1 MCARARC
8 VRSRSPAGGASRRC
22 LRCRRLPRR
31 CRDMRQGPG
40 PASARPRA
48 RLRPS
53 SHASIARSAPCSRSR
68 RSRRGSPI
76 SARCRCRSM
85 PRSSLPSSPLNP
97 RSGARSCGSP
107 TSRRNNRGTRLAAR
121 LASNCLG
128 GGRMFDL
135 RRREFITLLGGAAAA
150 CPLAVRAQQPAM
162 PVIGF
167 LSNASPNVYALR
179 LGAFRQGLKEAGYVE
194 RQNVEIEYRSAESE
208 NSRLPALAAEMV
220 HRQVAVIVA
229 AGGSPSAVAAK
240 EATATIPIVF
250 GVAVDPVEVGLV
262 ASLTRPGGNPTG
274 VANLNVEVGPKRL
287 ELLHELVPTATII
300 AVLENPTSPT
310 AEPFSRALQPA
321 ARALGLQLH
330 VLLASTDRDFDTVF
344 ATLVQLRAGALVIS
358 PDTFFNTRSEQL
370 AVLALKHAVPAIY
383 QYRPFVAGGG
393 LMSYGSDQTEYYR
406 LVGIYTG
413 RILKGEKPADLP
425 VVQSTKV
432 ELIINLKTAKALGL
446 TVPLPLLGRADE
458 VIE

>member
-1 MCARARC
+1 MQ
-8 VRSRSPAGGASRRC
+8 
-22 LRCRRLPRR
+22 L
-31 CRDMRQGPG
+31 DQ
-40 PASARPRA
+40 
-48 RLRPS
+48 
-53 SHASIARSAPCSRSR
+53 IK
-68 RSRRGSPI
+68 
-76 SARCRCRSM
+76 
-85 PRSSLPSSPLNP
+85 
-97 RSGARSCGSP
+97 
-107 TSRRNNRGTRLAAR
+107 
-121 LASNCLG
+121 
-128 GGRMFDL
+128 
-135 RRREFITLLGGAAAA
+135 RREFITLLGGAAATW
-150 CPLAVRAQQPAM
+150 PLAARAQQASM

-167 LSNASPNVYALR
+167 LSNASPDVYALR

-262 ASLTRPGGNPTG
+262 ASLTRPGGNLTG

-287 ELLHELVPTATII
+287 ELLHELLPTATII

-370 AVLALKHAVPAIY
+370 AALALKHAVPAIY

-413 RILKGEKPADLP
+413 KILKGEKPADLP